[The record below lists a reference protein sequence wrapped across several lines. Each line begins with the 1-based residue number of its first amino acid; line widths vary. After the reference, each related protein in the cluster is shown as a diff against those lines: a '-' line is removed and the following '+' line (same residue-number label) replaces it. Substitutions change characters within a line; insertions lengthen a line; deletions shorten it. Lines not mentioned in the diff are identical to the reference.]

1 MDEKS
6 WEIDVDKVVKEESD
20 LNLTKIPQAALQT
33 ELMGD
38 DPTSFFLQEISRIP
52 LITGK
57 QEMEYGKAMVDGRRA
72 HARLSRAQFGERE
85 RERLTG
91 VVRHGERARKKLIE
105 ANFRL
110 VIAIAKKYIGRGVA
124 FGDLIQEGNIG
135 LIRATD
141 KFDYTRGFKF
151 STYATW
157 WIRQAVTRALA
168 DQGRTIRLPVHQW
181 EKTNKVSQASFKLM
195 QELGRKPTREEIA
208 EKLGVSPQRV
218 ERTLQLSQQPLSLEM
233 PVGAEDDASLGEFI
247 PDETELE
254 PEDAATHRMLT
265 EELQNALNGLTAREE
280 RILRLRY
287 GLNNGRMHTLEEI
300 GKQFGYTRERIRQ
313 IEKQALRKL
322 RHPSRGRRLREF
334 AED

>member
-57 QEMEYGKAMVDGRRA
+57 QEIEYGKAMVDGRRA

-151 STYATW
+151 ST
-157 WIRQAVTRALA
+157 
-168 DQGRTIRLPVHQW
+168 
-181 EKTNKVSQASFKLM
+181 
-195 QELGRKPTREEIA
+195 
-208 EKLGVSPQRV
+208 
-218 ERTLQLSQQPLSLEM
+218 
-233 PVGAEDDASLGEFI
+233 
-247 PDETELE
+247 
-254 PEDAATHRMLT
+254 
-265 EELQNALNGLTAREE
+265 
-280 RILRLRY
+280 
-287 GLNNGRMHTLEEI
+287 
-300 GKQFGYTRERIRQ
+300 
-313 IEKQALRKL
+313 
-322 RHPSRGRRLREF
+322 
-334 AED
+334 